1 MLSDDRLRSGLRGL
15 LSAMTVGLLV
25 VGLATCAT
33 AGSIVIAQSTDATS
47 MDPAFRGDTA
57 TGNVQRHIFDT
68 LLIRTP
74 DMTLTPGLA
83 ESVRRVGDTK
93 WVVKLRKGVT
103 FSNGQPMNA
112 EAVKFS
118 IERILDPKLKA
129 PTRQW
134 WVNFKKVEAVGDL
147 TVEITTERLDP
158 LFQARLSLLAVVPP
172 RYLREV
178 GDAKFSLQPIGT
190 GPYTLAE
197 WKKDDH
203 ATLAANPTHWGGKP
217 KIERV
222 TFKVVPEEL
231 SRVAALQTGEADI
244 AVGLSPA
251 QGDFLRTV
259 KDLRVETVPATRV
272 MTLMFDPDAS
282 PGGNLKFRQA
292 VAHAVNR
299 EEIIKGLFKGYA
311 VPLKS
316 IFSPGIPF
324 WPKEVDTAFPYD
336 PEKAKKLV
344 AELGLG
350 KGEIV
355 MRSSA
360 GRYPFDRETAL
371 AIGAQLAKVGLN
383 VKVRP
388 EEWNSFFNDLKA
400 KTMSA
405 VFLMGQGNVW
415 FDPYPQIEAFH
426 YSKGFLSTW
435 RDPEVDAL
443 LDASHKAEGAER
455 AKVFGRALQKLH
467 DTAAVVSLFAQVN
480 IFGVNNRLT
489 WSPRPDEL
497 IWAPE
502 MEPASK

>member
-1 MLSDDRLRSGLRGL
+1 MIHGTGRQTRV
-15 LSAMTVGLLV
+15 ALLV
-25 VGLATCAT
+25 LALTVPFLIP
-33 AGSIVIAQSTDATS
+33 AGASGAAASAVIIAQSTDATS

-57 TGNVQRHIFDT
+57 TGNVQRHIFDP
-68 LLIRTP
+68 LLIRTA
-74 DMTLTPGLA
+74 DMTLKPGLA
-83 ESVRRVGDTK
+83 ESVKRVSDTK

-134 WVNFKKVEAVGDL
+134 WANFRKVDAVDDL
-147 TVEITTERLDP
+147 TVEITTESLDP
-158 LFQARLSLLAVVPP
+158 LFEARLSLLTVVPP
-172 RYLREV
+172 RYVREV

-203 ATLAANPTHWGGKP
+203 ATLVANPNYWGGRP

-231 SRVAALQTGEADI
+231 SRVAALQTGEADL

-251 QGDFLRTV
+251 QGDFLRTA

-272 MTLMFDPDAS
+272 MTLMFDPDAA
-282 PGGNLKFRQA
+282 PGGNPKVRQA
-292 VAHAVNR
+292 VAYAVNR
-299 EEIIKGLFKGYA
+299 DEIIKGLFKGYA

-336 PEKAKKLV
+336 PERAKKLV
-344 AELGLG
+344 AELALG
-350 KGEIV
+350 NTEIV
-355 MRSSA
+355 LRTSA

-371 AIGAQLAKVGLN
+371 AIGAQLVKVGLN

-443 LDASHKAEGAER
+443 LDASNRAEGAER
-455 AKVFGRALQKLH
+455 VKVFGKALQKLH
-467 DTAAVVSLFAQVN
+467 DTAAVVPLFAQVN
-480 IFGVNNRLT
+480 IFGVNNRLK
-489 WSPRPDEL
+489 WSPRPDEQ
-497 IWAPE
+497 IFAPE
-502 MEPASK
+502 MELTAK

>member
-1 MLSDDRLRSGLRGL
+1 MLSGERLRTLFAGLGP
-15 LSAMTVGLLV
+15 V
-25 VGLATCAT
+25 VVASMVVVALATGA
-33 AGSIVIAQSTDATS
+33 AASSIVIAQSTDATS
-47 MDPAFRGDTA
+47 MDPAFRGDSA
-57 TGNVQRHIFDT
+57 TGNVQRHIFDP

-74 DMTLTPGLA
+74 DMTIQPGLA
-83 ESVRRVGDTK
+83 ESVRRVSDTK

-103 FSNGQPMNA
+103 FSNGEPMNA

-118 IERILDPKLKA
+118 LERILDPKLKA

-134 WVNFKKVEAVGDL
+134 WANFEKVEAVDEH
-147 TVEITTERLDP
+147 TVEITTASLDP
-158 LFQARLSLLAVVPP
+158 LFQARLTLLAVVPP
-172 RYLREV
+172 KYLREV
-178 GDAKFSLQPIGT
+178 GDSKFSLQPIGT
-190 GPYTLAE
+190 GPYKLTE

-203 ATLAANPTHWGGKP
+203 ATLIANPTHWGGKP
-217 KIERV
+217 TIERV
-222 TFKVVPEEL
+222 TFRVVPEEL

-244 AVGLSPA
+244 VVGLSPA
-251 QGDFLRTV
+251 QGDFLRTA
-259 KDLRVETVPATRV
+259 KNLRVETAPGTRV
-272 MTLMFDPDAS
+272 MTLMFDPDAA

-311 VPLKS
+311 VSLKS

-324 WPKEVDTAFPYD
+324 WPKEIDTAFPYD

-344 AELGLG
+344 TELGLG
-350 KGEIV
+350 NAEIV
-355 MRSSA
+355 MRTSS

-371 AIGAQLAKVGLN
+371 AIGAQLTKVGLN

-388 EEWNSFFNDLKA
+388 DEWNSFFNDLKA
-400 KTMSA
+400 KNMSA

-435 RDPEVDAL
+435 RDPEIDAL

-455 AKVFGRALQKLH
+455 AKVFGQALQKLH
-467 DTAAVVSLFAQVN
+467 DTAAAVPLFAQVY
-480 IFGVNNRLT
+480 IFGVNNRVK
-489 WSPRPDEL
+489 WSPRPDEQ
-497 IWAPE
+497 IWAAE
-502 MEPASK
+502 MELASK